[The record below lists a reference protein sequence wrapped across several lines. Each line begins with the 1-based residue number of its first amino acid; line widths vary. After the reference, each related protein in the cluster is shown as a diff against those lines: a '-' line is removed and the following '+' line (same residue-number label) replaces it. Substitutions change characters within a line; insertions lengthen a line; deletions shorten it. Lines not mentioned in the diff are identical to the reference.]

1 MHRALLAFCPTVVEA
16 GHTGGVRL
24 AAKGCSVVGNER
36 QNTALAGACRALWLA
51 TLSLMA
57 AFMENAAPG
66 HRYLLARR
74 ISRNFDTLCR
84 QDCFNTADRRAFEC
98 LARRWQDQAD
108 RLAPAEVPSSVAG
121 ASVGSLLNG
130 LFTFR
135 R

>member
-1 MHRALLAFCPTVVEA
+1 MVSH
-16 GHTGGVRL
+16 
-24 AAKGCSVVGNER
+24 ER
-36 QNTALAGACRALWLA
+36 QQTALAGACRALWLA
-51 TLSLMA
+51 TLSLMV
-57 AFMENAAPG
+57 AFMQNAAPG
-66 HRYLLARR
+66 HRYMLARR

-84 QDCFNTADRRAFEC
+84 QDCFNSANRRAFER

-108 RLAPAEVPSSVAG
+108 RLAPAEVPSGVAG